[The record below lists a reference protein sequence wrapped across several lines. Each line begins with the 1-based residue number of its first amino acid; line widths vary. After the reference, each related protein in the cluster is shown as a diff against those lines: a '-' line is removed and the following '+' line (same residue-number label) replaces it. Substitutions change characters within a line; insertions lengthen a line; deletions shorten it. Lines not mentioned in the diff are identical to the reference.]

1 MSREFLDEA
10 ERGYLNGLAKD
21 AGTTRA
27 DLTRDDLSISFNAQ
41 SITVSAVINGY
52 REKTQYIFVSEDEAV
67 ADFLA
72 TYGED
77 A

>member
-1 MSREFLDEA
+1 MPGRSWRKVS
-10 ERGYLNGLAKD
+10 Y
-21 AGTTRA
+21 TMI
-27 DLTRDDLSISFNAQ
+27 TRDDVSVTRNPN

-52 REKTQYIFVSEDEAV
+52 REKTQYLFVSEDEAV

-72 TYGED
+72 THGED